1 VIASHVH
8 RFDGGPAWDAT
19 TMEHGGTMRDRTA
32 WGLAALLLVGTAGCK
47 REAAVPPVEPP
58 TKPMAS
64 PSAQAPPLDP
74 CALLADDSVARVV
87 PGSGQGTRDTADEG
101 YGTYTCRWSGGP
113 EPVVLQVFSAG
124 PGGLPHE
131 LRAASLE
138 IVDIKRPDAGTLVRM
153 ERFDG
158 IGDAAG
164 AFVERADPARGIR
177 RPYALLMVQRGNRL
191 ASLRIP
197 SLATGDRAAALET
210 LKGLAADLGK
220 RL

>member
-1 VIASHVH
+1 
-8 RFDGGPAWDAT
+8 
-19 TMEHGGTMRDRTA
+19 
-32 WGLAALLLVGTAGCK
+32 
-47 REAAVPPVEPP
+47 
-58 TKPMAS
+58 
-64 PSAQAPPLDP
+64 
-74 CALLADDSVARVV
+74 
-87 PGSGQGTRDTADEG
+87 
-101 YGTYTCRWSGGP
+101 
-113 EPVVLQVFSAG
+113 
-124 PGGLPHE
+124 
-131 LRAASLE
+131 
-138 IVDIKRPDAGTLVRM
+138 M

-197 SLATGDRAAALET
+197 RLATGDRAAALET